1 MDKALET
8 LPPRSLARV
17 MARRLPSYWPS
28 GRVIGTEI
36 EVCVESMDTSSE
48 PEGLPAPVYPVLLL
62 SPSGF
67 PPLLLAAIGEELAS
81 MATSWWA

>member
-1 MDKALET
+1 
-8 LPPRSLARV
+8 
-17 MARRLPSYWPS
+17 
-28 GRVIGTEI
+28 
-36 EVCVESMDTSSE
+36 MDTSSE